1 MSVVYLYLS
10 FDPKM
15 IKAKIRVIPLAKYT
29 GILWLNNPYSS
40 HSKVPNV
47 NSAYMERDMLDV
59 SFERMV
65 LTACGKKEKV
75 VQPAAS
81 RPIKVINC
89 TNKFFANYSF
99 HFYFREKSTL
109 SEQRPHCFKIGKA
122 SVIIGRFNGRFH
134 SLYGLFL

>member
-1 MSVVYLYLS
+1 M
-10 FDPKM
+10 
-15 IKAKIRVIPLAKYT
+15 
-29 GILWLNNPYSS
+29 
-40 HSKVPNV
+40 PNV

-89 TNKFFANYSF
+89 TSKFFANYSF
-99 HFYFREKSTL
+99 HFISFQNPSL
-109 SEQRPHCFKIGKA
+109 LNG
-122 SVIIGRFNGRFH
+122 GRIVLKLAKPV
-134 SLYGLFL
+134 S